1 MGKVRKAWQ
10 LKLLPRQRRVEG
22 NGAAL
27 LAVHERMQQAP
38 SRAEVGSLAAQAAQ
52 LMRSLEALEGALPL
66 KAEEERVQMAV
77 RALQLGHHRLQTG
90 LPSKAGAKE
99 VAQRHRRRLVKARLA
114 LQMLGERGA
123 QLSTT
128 VEAVKG
134 GLETAEWRVATN
146 PEGAALHHM
155 IISHRQMQ
163 AQVKQL
169 SNEVVSVAS
178 KAHDVASG
186 RNDAL
191 RARAA
196 RPGETASLDSAAQHA
211 VAAAKPVCVA

>member
-1 MGKVRKAWQ
+1 MKAQSAEVGSLLDAVQQRVGTRCATSTIDELRTRDACGMGKVRKAWQ

-99 VAQRHRRRLVKARLA
+99 VAQRHRR
-114 LQMLGERGA
+114 
-123 QLSTT
+123 
-128 VEAVKG
+128 
-134 GLETAEWRVATN
+134 
-146 PEGAALHHM
+146 
-155 IISHRQMQ
+155 
-163 AQVKQL
+163 
-169 SNEVVSVAS
+169 
-178 KAHDVASG
+178 
-186 RNDAL
+186 
-191 RARAA
+191 
-196 RPGETASLDSAAQHA
+196 
-211 VAAAKPVCVA
+211 

>member
-1 MGKVRKAWQ
+1 MHGGVQGKREHCTGEGAERRGGLAPRRGAAARRHTLRDLDDLDELRTRDACGMGKVRKAWQ

-99 VAQRHRRRLVKARLA
+99 VAQRHRR
-114 LQMLGERGA
+114 
-123 QLSTT
+123 
-128 VEAVKG
+128 
-134 GLETAEWRVATN
+134 
-146 PEGAALHHM
+146 
-155 IISHRQMQ
+155 
-163 AQVKQL
+163 
-169 SNEVVSVAS
+169 
-178 KAHDVASG
+178 
-186 RNDAL
+186 
-191 RARAA
+191 
-196 RPGETASLDSAAQHA
+196 
-211 VAAAKPVCVA
+211 

>member
-1 MGKVRKAWQ
+1 M
-10 LKLLPRQRRVEG
+10 
-22 NGAAL
+22 
-27 LAVHERMQQAP
+27 
-38 SRAEVGSLAAQAAQ
+38 
-52 LMRSLEALEGALPL
+52 
-66 KAEEERVQMAV
+66 
-77 RALQLGHHRLQTG
+77 
-90 LPSKAGAKE
+90 
-99 VAQRHRRRLVKARLA
+99 VKARLA
-114 LQMLGERGA
+114 LGMLGERGA

-196 RPGETASLDSAAQHA
+196 RPGETASSLDSAAQHA